1 MVKMCISVSND
12 IHTKINEHEDLI
24 LSILNINKIYTQKNN
39 INTGSGILELKSRV
53 TNYDV
58 IKPS

>member
-1 MVKMCISVSND
+1 MVKMCISVSNH

-39 INTGSGILELKSRV
+39 INTGSGIPELKSRV